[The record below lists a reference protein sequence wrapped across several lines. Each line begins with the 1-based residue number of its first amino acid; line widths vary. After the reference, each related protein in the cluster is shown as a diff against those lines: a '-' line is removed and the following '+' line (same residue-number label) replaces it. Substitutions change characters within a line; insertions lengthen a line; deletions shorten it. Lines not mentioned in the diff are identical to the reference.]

1 MQKKIPALIRLARR
15 RKITSGIAA
24 AALLVLGY
32 FSYQW
37 AFGAAASSR
46 YVTATVQKGT
56 LVASLSATGQVAAST
71 EIQLKSK
78 VSGDAVYVA
87 PDSRDVKA
95 GTLLVQLDTQDAQ
108 KAVRDAQVNLTS
120 AELSLK
126 KLQQSADDLSLLQA
140 DHALTQAQQSKA
152 NAQDAIKKA
161 QDDGLNAVSNAFLD
175 LPGVMAGLQDMLLS
189 NTLGVGQ
196 QYNIDFYADSV
207 KIYDTESKAPVYR
220 QDAFDAYQAAR
231 KAYDQNATDYK
242 ASSRFSDSATIT
254 ALINETYTATKAI
267 AESVKTANN
276 FIQFYQQKLLDN
288 SIKPNPLST
297 THLASLNTYTGKTNA
312 HLSNLLAIKQTIT
325 DNEQTLANA
334 DNTIAEK
341 TAALKK
347 LRDGADPL
355 DIQSQQLT
363 ITQRQNALRD
373 AQETLNDYFIHAQFD
388 GTISGLTIRKG
399 DSVSPA
405 TALGTLITKQK
416 IATVSL
422 NEVDVAKIKLGEK
435 ATLTFDA
442 IPDLT
447 LAGQVAEIDAI
458 GTVAQGV
465 VTYNVKLV
473 FDTQDERVKSGM
485 SISAAII
492 TDVKQ
497 DVLLVPNAAL
507 KTQGNA
513 HTVQVVD
520 DALSPAD
527 LTSNA
532 TGIVLKNPPRP
543 QTVEIGLSNDDST
556 EITTGL
562 HEGDRIVVRTLQ
574 TTAAAAPSSSQS
586 SGLRIPGITG
596 GGGGGGFRG
605 TSGGGGA
612 GR

>member
-1 MQKKIPALIRLARR
+1 MKKKIRALTHFARR
-15 RKITSGIAA
+15 RKVISGAAA
-24 AALLVLGY
+24 AALLILGY
-32 FSYQW
+32 FFYQW
-37 AFGAAASSR
+37 VFGATAAVR

-56 LVASLSATGQVAAST
+56 LVASLSATGQVSAST

-87 PDSRDVKA
+87 PNSRDVKA
-95 GTLLVQLDTQDAQ
+95 GTLLIQLDTQDAQ
-108 KAVRDAQVNLTS
+108 KAMRDAQVNLAS
-120 AELSLK
+120 AKLALQ
-126 KLQQSADDLSLLQA
+126 KLQQPADDLSLLQA
-140 DHALTQAQQSKA
+140 KHALVQSQQSKA

-189 NTLGVGQ
+189 NTLGAGQ

-207 KIYDTESKAPVYR
+207 HTYDSESKAPVYR

-242 ASSRFSDSATIT
+242 ASSRFSDSTTIT

-288 SIKPNPLST
+288 AIKPNPLST
-297 THLASLNTYTGKTNA
+297 THLASLNTYTGKTNT
-312 HLSNLLAIKQTIT
+312 HLSNLLAIRQTIT

-347 LRDGADPL
+347 VKEGADTI
-355 DIQSQQLT
+355 DIQSGQLT
-363 ITQRQNALRD
+363 ITQRENALRD
-373 AQETLNDYFIHAQFD
+373 AQETLNNYFIHAQFD
-388 GTISGLTIRKG
+388 GTISGLTVKKG
-399 DSVSPA
+399 DAVSPA

-447 LAGQVAEIDAI
+447 LAGEVAEIDAI

-465 VTYNVKLV
+465 VTYNVKIV

-497 DVLLVPNAAL
+497 NILLVPNAAL
-507 KTQGNA
+507 KTQGNTHIA
-513 HTVQVVD
+513 QIVD
-520 DALSPAD
+520 EALSPVD
-527 LTSNA
+527 LASNA
-532 TGIVLKNPPRP
+532 TGILLKNPPR
-543 QTVEIGLSNDDST
+543 QQSVEIGLSNDDST
-556 EITTGL
+556 EITAGL
-562 HEGDRIVVRTLQ
+562 AEGDRIVVRTIQ
-574 TTAAAAPSSSQS
+574 ATAATTQTSSQS
-586 SGLRIPGITG
+586 NSLRIPGLP

-605 TSGGGGA
+605 GGGGA